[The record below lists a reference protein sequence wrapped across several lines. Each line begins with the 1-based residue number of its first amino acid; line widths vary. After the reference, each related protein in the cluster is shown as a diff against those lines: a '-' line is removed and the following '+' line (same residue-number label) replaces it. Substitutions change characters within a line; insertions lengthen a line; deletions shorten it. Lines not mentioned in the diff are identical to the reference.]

1 MPVPPDAPT
10 IALSSTPSVAPDAA
24 AMADARSIASSDR
37 ENFLVLSRLVPPHL
51 RDDFAAVYAFCRHT
65 DDLADEQ
72 PPTPEG
78 RSTALSLLS
87 QARAHLDDALAD
99 RPSPGLYANLAATVR
114 RRAVPPVHFH
124 ALLDAFEQD
133 QSQDRYDTWDQL
145 LDYCSRS
152 ANPVGRIV
160 LTLGGHRPSA
170 EDPASAPL
178 EALSDKVCT
187 GLQLANFW
195 QDVRSDLLDR
205 DRVYLPFAETGLTAE
220 RLRDFATRPADP
232 DARVPYIRALRPLV
246 LRTQMMFEEAGTL
259 HRRVHPSIAAPVWLF
274 HRAGI
279 QLLDRTERQGCTTL
293 WGRPRI
299 GRTARLAMLARA
311 WWITR
316 GGA

>member
-1 MPVPPDAPT
+1 
-10 IALSSTPSVAPDAA
+10 
-24 AMADARSIASSDR
+24 MANARSIASSDR
-37 ENFLVLSRLVPPHL
+37 ENFLVLSRLVPPAL
-51 RDDFAAVYAFCRHT
+51 RDDFASVYAFCRHT

-78 RSTALSLLS
+78 RAAALSLLS
-87 QARAHLDDALAD
+87 QARTHLEDALHG
-99 RPSPGLYANLAATVR
+99 RPAPGLYANLAATVH
-114 RRAVPPVHFH
+114 RRAVPAEHFH

-133 QSQDRYDTWDQL
+133 QRQDRYDTWDQL

-160 LTLGGHRPSA
+160 LALGGHRPST

-205 DRVYLPFAETGLTAE
+205 DRVYLPFQETGLTAE
-220 RLRDFATRPADP
+220 ALRDFAARPSDS
-232 DARVPYIRALRPLV
+232 DARVPYIKAVRPLV
-246 LRTQMMFEEAGTL
+246 LRTQRMFEEAGTL
-259 HRRVHPSIAAPVWLF
+259 HRQVHPSIAAPVWLF

-293 WGRPRI
+293 WRRPRI

-311 WWITR
+311 WWVARR
-316 GGA
+316 GA